1 MKYHTGIT
9 SEVFTVTSKMNV
21 EDVIKKITEIKC
33 NAACSWINSLNRD
46 IENSIVVGAYL
57 TGIELSKRLK
67 KISNV
72 TVIDIYPHL
81 EKLAENEIE
90 FKSNLI
96 LIKDA
101 DLVIDTT
108 GLGGL
113 KPGMA
118 RLITGKVFLAEDPTS
133 DGSDKLIME
142 KCNIQD
148 RLKLSCADHKGI
160 LRTQGVNSKTSGTMT
175 LTIEVLRKSLED
187 VLKKSGVLY
196 GIAGMEFYEGA
207 LFKEKDVDKFLRL
220 IKKPA
225 LTVSTLEPVSCDEI
239 INKYIEKIGSEV
251 EDVSL

>member
-1 MKYHTGIT
+1 MRHDTGIT
-9 SEVFTVTSKMNV
+9 SEVFTITSKMKV

-33 NAACSWINSLNRD
+33 NAVCNWIDSLNVD

-57 TGIELSKRLK
+57 TGAELSKRLK

-72 TVIDIYPHL
+72 TVIDMYSHL
-81 EKLAENEIE
+81 EKLAGNGVK
-90 FKSNLI
+90 FNSNLI
-96 LIKDA
+96 MIKDA
-101 DLVIDTT
+101 DLVVDTT

-118 RLITGKVFLAEDPTS
+118 KLITGKVFLAEDPTS
-133 DGSDKLIME
+133 DGSDNLIIE
-142 KCNIQD
+142 KSNIMD
-148 RLKLSCADHKGI
+148 RLKLSSADHKGI
-160 LRTQGVNSKTSGTMT
+160 LKTHGINSKTSGTMT

-196 GIAGMEFYEGA
+196 SVAGMEFYEGA

-225 LTVSTLEPVSCDEI
+225 LTVSTIEPTSCDEI
-239 INKYIEKIGSEV
+239 INKYLKKIDSEV
-251 EDVSL
+251 EDVSS